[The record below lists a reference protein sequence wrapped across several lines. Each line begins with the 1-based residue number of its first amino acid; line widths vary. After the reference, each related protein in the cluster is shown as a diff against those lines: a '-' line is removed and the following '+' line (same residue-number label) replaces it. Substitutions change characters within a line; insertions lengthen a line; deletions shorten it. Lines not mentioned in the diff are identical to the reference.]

1 MAEMAIITAERPEA
15 ASPAAPRPPAD
26 PIARWLVDQAPDLPS
41 TRFVVGEFC
50 RRLAADGMALIR
62 SLVSIRTLHPQ
73 LEVVGYVWK
82 NGVTEVN
89 EVPRERGILATP
101 LYLKSPIRLIYEGAP
116 EVRRRVP
123 RDGTE
128 FEFPILADLRE
139 LGATDYICLPIRFSR
154 GRINVMSF
162 ATDRP
167 EGFSEAE
174 LERLRLL
181 LPVLSVV
188 LEVQATNRVAETL
201 LDTYLGPEAGRR
213 VLSGSIK
220 RGDGTTVAAA
230 LWYCDLSGF
239 TALTERLPPYDVIE
253 LLDEFF
259 GCMAEP
265 VQARGGEVLKFI
277 GDAMLAIFPMADD
290 LDRDRACLAAL
301 DAARQALADFDALN
315 ARRREAGKE
324 TLGVKIALHAGTVI
338 YGNIGAPTR
347 LDFTVIGPAVNMV
360 SRLEGL
366 AGRLGL
372 RLMASAPFAA
382 PCKVEL
388 TSIGYHPLRGIALQQ
403 ELFTLPEDALRLGGM
418 AAGDG

>member
-1 MAEMAIITAERPEA
+1 MAEMAIITAERSEA

-41 TRFVVGEFC
+41 TRFVIGEFC
-50 RRLAADGMALIR
+50 RRLVADGMSLAR

-73 LEVVGYVWK
+73 LEVVGYLWK
-82 NGVTEVN
+82 SGVIEVN

-101 LYLKSPIRLIYEGAP
+101 LYLKSPFRLIYEGAP
-116 EVRRRVP
+116 EIRRRVP
-123 RDGTE
+123 PLGTE
-128 FEFPILADLRE
+128 VEFPILADLQE
-139 LGATDYICLPIRFSR
+139 LGATDYICLPLRFSR

-167 EGFSEAE
+167 GGFSDAE
-174 LERLRLL
+174 LDRLRLL
-181 LPVLSVV
+181 LPVLAVV

-265 VQARGGEVLKFI
+265 VQSRGGEVLKFI

-315 ARRREAGKE
+315 ERRRAAGKE

-360 SRLEGL
+360 TRLEGL

-372 RLMASAPFAA
+372 RLLASAPFAA
-382 PCKVEL
+382 PCNVEL
-388 TSIGYHPLRGIALQQ
+388 ASIGYHPLRGIALQQ
-403 ELFTLPEDALRLGGM
+403 ELFTLPDDAQRRGS
-418 AAGDG
+418 AEAGDG